1 MMWGYGSGG
10 WWMMLMPLLW
20 IALVA
25 VVVWAVVRVLQT
37 GSGGGRPDARRET
50 PLEILDRRY
59 ALGEIDD
66 TTYAATRARL
76 TGREPSPR

>member
-1 MMWGYGSGG
+1 MMYGYGAGG

-25 VVVWAVVRVLQT
+25 VIVWAAVGLI
-37 GSGGGRPDARRET
+37 RPDSRGRTPTYRET

-59 ALGEIDD
+59 AQGEIDD
-66 TTYAATRARL
+66 AIYTAARTHLIGRAPI
-76 TGREPSPR
+76 TP